1 MVVAPPPFTDSDID
15 YLSGDGTP
23 VAETFVHLY
32 ALLVTL
38 EVLRQYL
45 DGHYIPENACCCPEN
60 LQKPSRQK
68 LWLASRLNRR
78 PSKNARELS
87 KNANGLRGRS
97 GSGCFESA
105 TQGDG
110 SG

>member
-1 MVVAPPPFTDSDID
+1 MVVALPPFTDSDID

-45 DGHYIPENACCCPEN
+45 DGH
-60 LQKPSRQK
+60 
-68 LWLASRLNRR
+68 
-78 PSKNARELS
+78 
-87 KNANGLRGRS
+87 
-97 GSGCFESA
+97 
-105 TQGDG
+105 
-110 SG
+110 